1 MSRRQRT
8 QSAAAVSMFP
18 FLAVLL
24 CTMGAL
30 ILLLVLLA
38 QQAKVQAANNQEAQL
53 REAEKE
59 EELFEQRRRK
69 LQETQAHI
77 RRQLEEINSTL
88 AEERLAL
95 SHVED
100 HARTLRKQLQDL
112 ERQLAA
118 LETDPSQQAARG
130 DIMIRLNEV
139 REEIA
144 RLESELQ
151 SAEERA
157 AQQQV
162 SYAIVPYKGEN
173 QTLRRPIY
181 IECRSDAIILQ
192 PEGIRLT
199 VDDFRGPLDP
209 SNPLASALRSANEFY
224 AENALSGQ
232 GPVGEPYPFF
242 LVRPDGV
249 VAYAVARA
257 ALRSWGSEFGYE
269 LVDQDWNLK
278 YPPEDSELA
287 ATERLAVERA
297 RERQVQLAKIAPSY
311 YGRNR
316 PDSFDDFDEDATPGG
331 AGGGRGGRGGGGG
344 RGDRYGSGGGPPV
357 GTPAGTGS
365 EFGTEA
371 GTELGSNPASGDSN
385 QSATG
390 EEGGSSSL
398 RGSGSGSLA
407 AEASGGGD
415 QRGGSDPSSAGDFA
429 SPSRVAGGSSSNI
442 QGNTEGGSPSFR
454 AQKNLAETRGRDWA
468 IGGSKRSSIGI
479 RRPIRI
485 DCRADHLVVMPDD
498 RGQKRGKII
507 PLGKQTAASVDD
519 LVSAVHKHMEAWG
532 TAGDGMH
539 WRPEL
544 RLQPEAGA
552 EGRVNDLARIL
563 QNSGFDI
570 KVDQASNVVR
580 TPPLQR
586 TR

>member
-38 QQAKVQAANNQEAQL
+38 QQAKVQAANTQEAAL
-53 REAEKE
+53 REAEE
-59 EELFEQRRRK
+59 EEAQFEKRRRK

-100 HARTLRKQLQDL
+100 HSRTLRKQLQDL

-118 LETDPSQQAARG
+118 LEVDPSQQAASE

-139 REEIA
+139 RNEIA
-144 RLESELQ
+144 QLQ
-151 SAEERA
+151 VNLQEAEERA
-157 AQQQV
+157 AQQQI
-162 SYAIVPYKGEN
+162 SYAIVPYEGAN

-181 IECRSDAIILQ
+181 IECRSDAIIIQ

-199 VDDFRGPLDP
+199 VEDFRGPLDP

-224 AENALSGQ
+224 AENALKGQ
-232 GPVGEPYPFF
+232 GPMGEPYPFF

-249 VAYAVARA
+249 IAYSVARE

-269 LVDQDWNLK
+269 LIDQDWNLK
-278 YPPEDSELA
+278 YPPKDPELA
-287 ATERLAVERA
+287 ATQRLAVERA
-297 RERQVQLAKIAPSY
+297 RARQVRLAKIAPSY
-311 YGRNR
+311 YGRSR
-316 PDSFDDFDEDATPGG
+316 PDNFDDFDDEATPGG
-331 AGGGRGGRGGGGG
+331 SGSGRNGSGSGGG
-344 RGDRYGSGGGPPV
+344 RGDHYGGGNGSPSGGA
-357 GTPAGTGS
+357 AGTGS
-365 EFGTEA
+365 EFGTE
-371 GTELGSNPASGDSN
+371 LGSN
-385 QSATG
+385 QSA
-390 EEGGSSSL
+390 GSSDMSNTGDASGSTSF
-398 RGSGSGSLA
+398 GSGSSALDANAG
-407 AEASGGGD
+407 GGGD
-415 QRGGSDPSSAGDFA
+415 PRGNSNPSSGGDFA
-429 SPSRVAGGSSSNI
+429 SQSSVAGGSSSSI
-442 QGNTEGGSPSFR
+442 QGNTEGGTPDLR
-454 AQKNLAETRGRDWA
+454 AQKSLAESRGRDWA
-468 IGGSKRSSIGI
+468 IDKSSRGSIGI
-479 RRPIRI
+479 RRPIRVY
-485 DCRADHLVVMPDD
+485 CRPDHLVVMPDD
-498 RGQKRGKII
+498 RGQRRGKII
-507 PLGKQTAASVDD
+507 PLGNQTVDSVND
-519 LVSAVHKHMEAWG
+519 LVSAVRKHMDAWG

-552 EGRVNDLARIL
+552 EARVNDLARLL

-570 KVDQASNVVR
+570 KIDQASNVVR

>member
-38 QQAKVQAANNQEAQL
+38 QQAKVQAASNQEAQL

-59 EELFEQRRRK
+59 EEQFEKRRRK

-77 RRQLEEINSTL
+77 RRQLEEIGSTL

-100 HARTLRKQLQDL
+100 HARTLRKRLQDL
-112 ERQLAA
+112 ERQLTA
-118 LETDPSQQAARG
+118 LESDPSQQTASG
-130 DIMIRLNEV
+130 DIMIRLNQV
-139 REEIA
+139 REETA
-144 RLESELQ
+144 QLQ
-151 SAEERA
+151 QALQQAEEQA

-162 SYAIVPYKGEN
+162 SYAIVPYEGAN

-249 VAYAVARA
+249 VAYSVARA
-257 ALRSWGSEFGYE
+257 ALSSWGSEFGYE

-278 YPPEDSELA
+278 YPPKDPELA
-287 ATERLAVERA
+287 VTERLAVQRA
-297 RERQVQLAKIAPSY
+297 RERQVQLSRIAPSY

-316 PDSFDDFDEDATPGG
+316 PDSFDDFDDDATPGG
-331 AGGGRGGRGGGGG
+331 SGKGRSGSGGGGG
-344 RGDRYGSGGGPPV
+344 RGDRYGGGNGASPGGTELSGTEFGSEGGSELGSYEATGNSDQSNTGDAGGSALQGSGGGSQ
-357 GTPAGTGS
+357 TADTG
-365 EFGTEA
+365 GD
-371 GTELGSNPASGDSN
+371 GDPRGNSNP
-385 QSATG
+385 
-390 EEGGSSSL
+390 SSS
-398 RGSGSGSLA
+398 
-407 AEASGGGD
+407 
-415 QRGGSDPSSAGDFA
+415 GDFA
-429 SPSRVAGGSSSNI
+429 SQSNVAGGSSSDI
-442 QGNTEGGSPSFR
+442 QGNTEGGSPSMR
-454 AQKNLAETRGRDWA
+454 AQKSLAESRGRDWA
-468 IGGSKRSSIGI
+468 IGGSSRGSIGI

-485 DCRADHLVVMPDD
+485 YCRADHLVVMPDD
-498 RGQKRGKII
+498 RGQRQGKII
-507 PLGKQTAASVDD
+507 PLGNQTAASVDD
-519 LVSAVHKHMEAWG
+519 LVSAVHKHMDAWG